1 MTLTAPT
8 APQTAA
14 GRERP
19 RPVHV
24 YSLPVVRELPP
35 LPAEPAWS
43 LEIW

>member
-8 APQTAA
+8 APRTAA

-35 LPAEPAWS
+35 HPAEPAWS
-43 LEIW
+43 PQTW